1 LWGILKKG
9 IMRKLN
15 LILILLTSFTTL
27 FAQNT
32 KQEKDTVF
40 LSEIYLD
47 ETTYLVSQK
56 VIEFDSI
63 NANELMVRFENW
75 AGQNFRN
82 YDKVRTSKTDSQITL
97 TYITSSFSSS
107 LDFYINMVIEFKDNK
122 IRVQFYDDGNVYKP
136 GSYSGSTYIKAI
148 EGRLYH
154 IKSSFTDGMI
164 IYKTKPGMFNMSEKN
179 ATGSLVYKA
188 SINSSIEEIYN
199 FILTN
204 NVTPASKKADD
215 GW

>member
-1 LWGILKKG
+1 
-9 IMRKLN
+9 MRKLN

-56 VIEFDSI
+56 VLEFDSI

-97 TYITSSFSSS
+97 TFITSSFSAS
-107 LDFYINMVIEFKDNK
+107 LDFYLNMIVEFKDNK
-122 IRVQFYDDGNVYKP
+122 MRVQIYDDGNVYKP
-136 GSYSGSTYIKAI
+136 GSYSGNTYIKGI
-148 EGRLYH
+148 EGRIYH

-164 IYKTKPGMFNMSEKN
+164 IYKTRPGMLNMNEKN
-179 ATGSLVYKA
+179 ATGSLAYKA
-188 SINSSIEEIYN
+188 YVNSTIEEIYK
-199 FILTN
+199 FIIIN
-204 NVTPASKKADD
+204 NSNPTIKKTDD

>member
-1 LWGILKKG
+1 
-9 IMRKLN
+9 MRKLN

>member
-1 LWGILKKG
+1 LWGILKRV

-15 LILILLTSFTTL
+15 LILLLLTSFTTL

-56 VIEFDSI
+56 VLEFDSI